1 MNKPANIL
9 IVDDEEVVRLSQL
22 RSLNGAGYRAEAAP
36 CATEAL
42 QLMERRPFDLVFLDI
57 RMPDLD
63 GIALL
68 RTIKRQWPECE
79 VVIVTGYPAI
89 ATAKEAVR
97 LGAYQYLVKPVGP
110 NDIVKAANAA
120 LTHKAWALRTER
132 LTLQCLNSTE
142 GHALIQA
149 RPSLLARQGGTS

>member
-42 QLMERRPFDLVFLDI
+42 KLMERRPFDLVFLDI

-63 GIALL
+63 GITVL

-97 LGAYQYLVKPVGP
+97 LGAYHYLVKPVGP
-110 NDIVKAANAA
+110 DEIVKAARAA
-120 LTHKAWALRTER
+120 LIHKGWALRAER
-132 LTLQCLNSTE
+132 PAFQSIHSMDGRDLTLAHPT
-142 GHALIQA
+142 HY
-149 RPSLLARQGGTS
+149 ARQGGTS

>member
-9 IVDDEEVVRLSQL
+9 IIDDEEAVRLSQL

-42 QLMERRPFDLVFLDI
+42 KLMEQRPFDLVFLDI

-63 GIALL
+63 GITVL
-68 RTIKRQWPECE
+68 RTIKRQWPDCE

-97 LGAYQYLVKPVGP
+97 LGAYHYLVKPVGP
-110 NDIVKAANAA
+110 EEIVKAANAA

-132 LTLQCLNSTE
+132 LALQCLNSTE
-142 GHALIQA
+142 SHALIQA
-149 RPSLLARQGGTS
+149 RPSHLARKGGTS

>member
-1 MNKPANIL
+1 MNKPADIL

-42 QLMERRPFDLVFLDI
+42 KLLERRPFDLVFLDI

-63 GIALL
+63 GITVL
-68 RTIKRQWPECE
+68 RTIKRQWPDCE
-79 VVIVTGYPAI
+79 VVIVTGYPTI

-97 LGAYQYLVKPVGP
+97 LGAYHYLVKPLGP
-110 NDIVKAANAA
+110 QDIVKAAKAA
-120 LTHKAWALRTER
+120 LIHKGWALRPER
-132 LTLQCLNSTE
+132 PAFQ
-142 GHALIQA
+142 
-149 RPSLLARQGGTS
+149 SLLSLEGRALRPMFPTHYARQGGTS